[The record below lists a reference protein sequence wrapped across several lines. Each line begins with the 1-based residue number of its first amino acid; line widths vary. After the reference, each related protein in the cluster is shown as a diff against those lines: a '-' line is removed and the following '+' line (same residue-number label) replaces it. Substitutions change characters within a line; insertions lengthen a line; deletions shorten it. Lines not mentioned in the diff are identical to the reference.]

1 MSLLFELI
9 WYFIGMI
16 LLKKSCQKLGVQKK
30 EIKRGNGHI
39 WGGGR
44 LSMEGGGVN
53 PSAHYM

>member
-9 WYFIGMI
+9 WYFIGTI

-30 EIKRGNGHI
+30 KIKKGNGHI
-39 WGGGR
+39 WGGG
-44 LSMEGGGVN
+44 GVSIEVGRGN